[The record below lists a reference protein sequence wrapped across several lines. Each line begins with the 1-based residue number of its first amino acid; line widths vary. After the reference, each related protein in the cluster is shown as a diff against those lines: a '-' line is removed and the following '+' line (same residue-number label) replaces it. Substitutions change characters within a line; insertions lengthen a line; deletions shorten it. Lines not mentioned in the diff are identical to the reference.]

1 MVVQR
6 VTKSMTFEEESALL
20 VLHMV
25 ISKILNDE
33 NERTFKKYVDRGLP
47 DYSLKYSIIFPVI
60 VT

>member
-33 NERTFKKYVDRGLP
+33 NERTFKKYVDRGLH